1 MGLSELCIRRPVF
14 TSLVTMTILV
24 CGAFGYRLLPVSALP
39 AVDFPTISITASLPG
54 ASAETMAASVAAPIE
69 RQLSTI
75 SGVTSM
81 TSSSAL
87 GQTQITVQFNLNRN
101 IDGASQDVQTA
112 LTIAQRRLPVEMTN
126 PPSFRKVNPGDFP
139 VLSLS
144 LSSATLPLS
153 TVNEYTETV
162 LQQQIAQTPG
172 VAQVQTG
179 GAQKFAVRVQVDPV
193 AAAARNISLDEI
205 RTALART
212 NSNSPVGTL
221 SGPRQSVTL
230 RATAAMEKAAE
241 FSKVVIAYRNGAP
254 VKLEE
259 IAKVVDGIENDKV
272 ASWFGDNRQI
282 GLGILR
288 QPDAN
293 TVAVVQAVREK
304 MPSFRAQVPA
314 AIDINVIND
323 RSKSIKESVADVQET
338 LLICVSLVVL
348 VIFLFLRS
356 FTATLIPTLAV
367 PVSLIGTCAAMW
379 LFGFS
384 INNMTL
390 LALTLS
396 VGFVV
401 DDAIVML
408 ENIVR
413 HMESG
418 MRPFE
423 AALKGAKEISFTI
436 ISISFALIA
445 VFIPVLLMGG
455 MVGRVFRE
463 FAVTIAVA
471 IVTSAFI
478 SLTLTPML
486 CARILRAHHE
496 GEKQNFILRI
506 FEAAFLKCRN
516 AYEWSLDKVLA
527 YKPVMLA
534 VTISTLVATVFLYI
548 VIPKGFFPTEDT
560 GFIAATTE
568 GPSDVSKEGMM
579 ALQLQV
585 MKLIKADRAVDY
597 ITSTIGPGGQNP
609 SANFG
614 RVTIALKPK
623 ADRKESST
631 DVIQRLRRNV
641 NVVPGMVTYF
651 QNIQNINISGRI
663 SKSEFQYTLQSSD
676 TDTLF
681 KVAPEMRDR
690 IAKIEGLRDVTTDLY
705 IKNPQ
710 VMVEIDREKASVY
723 GITVDQIRQELFNNF
738 GSRQVGTI
746 FSSTNDYQII
756 LEGSPE
762 FQTNPSD
769 LSRIFLKTT
778 GGQPVPL
785 DAITRLV
792 PQVGPLQVNHQ
803 SNQPAVTISFNLAP
817 GFSLGQAV
825 DAIQEIERD
834 AGMPASI
841 STGFQGAAAV
851 FQDSLKGQGVLV
863 LAAIFAAYVL
873 LGILYESFIHP
884 ITIISGLPSAGVGAL
899 VTLIIFGMDL
909 SVIAMIGIV
918 MLVGIVMKNAIIMI
932 DFAVTRRR
940 IGLSAEAAIRE
951 AALLRFRP
959 IFMTT
964 CAAIFGTLP
973 IALGTGA
980 GAELRQPLGIAV
992 VGGLCV
998 SQLLTLF
1005 ITPVIYT
1012 YLDRFDRMLKRR
1024 LDPQVE
1030 EKLEPEHPEH
1040 LGRPQPQAAE

>member
-1 MGLSELCIRRPVF
+1 
-14 TSLVTMTILV
+14 
-24 CGAFGYRLLPVSALP
+24 
-39 AVDFPTISITASLPG
+39 
-54 ASAETMAASVAAPIE
+54 
-69 RQLSTI
+69 
-75 SGVTSM
+75 
-81 TSSSAL
+81 
-87 GQTQITVQFNLNRN
+87 
-101 IDGASQDVQTA
+101 
-112 LTIAQRRLPVEMTN
+112 
-126 PPSFRKVNPGDFP
+126 
-139 VLSLS
+139 
-144 LSSATLPLS
+144 
-153 TVNEYTETV
+153 
-162 LQQQIAQTPG
+162 
-172 VAQVQTG
+172 
-179 GAQKFAVRVQVDPV
+179 
-193 AAAARNISLDEI
+193 
-205 RTALART
+205 
-212 NSNSPVGTL
+212 
-221 SGPRQSVTL
+221 
-230 RATAAMEKAAE
+230 
-241 FSKVVIAYRNGAP
+241 
-254 VKLEE
+254 
-259 IAKVVDGIENDKV
+259 
-272 ASWFGDNRQI
+272 
-282 GLGILR
+282 
-288 QPDAN
+288 
-293 TVAVVQAVREK
+293 
-304 MPSFRAQVPA
+304 
-314 AIDINVIND
+314 
-323 RSKSIKESVADVQET
+323 
-338 LLICVSLVVL
+338 
-348 VIFLFLRS
+348 
-356 FTATLIPTLAV
+356 
-367 PVSLIGTCAAMW
+367 
-379 LFGFS
+379 
-384 INNMTL
+384 MTL

-418 MRPFE
+418 MHPFE

-436 ISISFALIA
+436 VSISFSLIA

-463 FAVTIAVA
+463 FAVTITIA
-471 IVTSAFI
+471 IVISAFI

-486 CARILRAHHE
+486 CARVLKTHHE
-496 GEKQNFILRI
+496 GEQNFILRT
-506 FEAAFLKCRN
+506 FEKLFLACRN
-516 AYEWSLDKVLA
+516 SYEWMLDRVLA
-527 YKPVMLA
+527 YKPVTLGI
-534 VTISTLVATVFLYI
+534 TIATLVATVLLYI
-548 VIPKGFFPTEDT
+548 AIPKGFFPTEDT

-568 GPSDVSKEGMM
+568 GPSDVSKDGMM

-585 MKLIKADRAVDY
+585 MKLIQADKAVDY
-597 ITSTIGPGGQNP
+597 INSNIGPGGANA

-614 RVTIALKPK
+614 RVTVALKPK
-623 ADRKESST
+623 AERKESST
-631 DVIQRLRRNV
+631 DVIQRLRRTV
-641 NVVPGMVTYF
+641 NVVPGVIVYF
-651 QNIQNINISGRI
+651 QNVQNINITGRI

-676 TDTLF
+676 TDTMF
-681 KVAPEMRDR
+681 KLAPEMRDK

-746 FSSTNDYQII
+746 YSATNDYQII
-756 LEGSPE
+756 LESLPAY
-762 FQTNPSD
+762 QTNPSD

-785 DAITRLV
+785 DAVTRLV

-825 DAIQEIERD
+825 DAIKEIEI
-834 AGMPASI
+834 ASGLPASI
-841 STGFQGAAAV
+841 TSGFQGAAAV
-851 FQDSLKGQGVLV
+851 FQESLKGQGVLV

-873 LGILYESFIHP
+873 LGVLYESFIHP

-899 VTLIIFGMDL
+899 ITLMLFGMDL

-932 DFAVTRRR
+932 DFAVERRR
-940 IGLSAEAAIRE
+940 IGLSAEAAIRD

-992 VGGLCV
+992 VGGLCL

-1005 ITPVIYT
+1005 ITPVIYI

-1024 LDPQVE
+1024 LDPQFE
-1030 EKLEPEHPEH
+1030 EKVDPLEHPDRVGH
-1040 LGRPQPQAAE
+1040 PQPVAAE